1 MGKKAELKKE
11 DLDKIKCLKD
21 EKQKLKEKAQKKDG
35 QLMRYL
41 RAEIEREKK
50 IKMFKKKQEEN
61 EKNLKIFNK
70 LKNKEIKLIENDR
83 YKDNQNI
90 YERQKLMQKYFS
102 SNEIDNNS
110 KDKNNLNKSEN
121 NKENN
126 KNLTKEKSQSKMET
140 LKKQIK
146 DYEKKSEEYKK
157 KIENMFELKDKEEIK
172 KLVKTKNY
180 QDDNSK
186 KLKSTELMKQKM
198 NKLEEKFEIEK
209 YRRETALMKS
219 MDLYQNKINKILLYQ
234 EGKEEKIKKALLENE
249 KKREEKID
257 KRNEIID
264 KTKKNKIINERNNGS
279 S

>member
-126 KNLTKEKSQSKMET
+126 KNLTKDKSQSKMET

-146 DYEKKSEEYKK
+146 DYEKKK
-157 KIENMFELKDKEEIK
+157 
-172 KLVKTKNY
+172 
-180 QDDNSK
+180 
-186 KLKSTELMKQKM
+186 
-198 NKLEEKFEIEK
+198 
-209 YRRETALMKS
+209 
-219 MDLYQNKINKILLYQ
+219 
-234 EGKEEKIKKALLENE
+234 
-249 KKREEKID
+249 
-257 KRNEIID
+257 
-264 KTKKNKIINERNNGS
+264 
-279 S
+279 